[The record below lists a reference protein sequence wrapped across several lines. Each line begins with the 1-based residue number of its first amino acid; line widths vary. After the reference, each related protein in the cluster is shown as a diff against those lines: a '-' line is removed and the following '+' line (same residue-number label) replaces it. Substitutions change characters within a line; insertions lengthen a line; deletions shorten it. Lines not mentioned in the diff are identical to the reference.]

1 MLFVWLLSCMWV
13 FVQEFSKMGNYSA
26 HLIENVL
33 LTLDV
38 LGPKCST
45 PTQVQFKV
53 IFNVMG
59 KLLLS
64 IYRSGRGSGL
74 MEWLASSRDTGNSEG
89 ADGRIVRNRQGSAS
103 YSRTEETWE
112 VRRHAA
118 RANRKLELT
127 DTPTTV
133 LVKLS
138 WQKKTH
144 ISLRSPEFEDEG
156 IMTTDGWDWKVN

>member
-1 MLFVWLLSCMWV
+1 M

-26 HLIENVL
+26 HLIEIFL

-45 PTQVQFKV
+45 PTGIEDLGWWNDWQAAGTEV
-53 IFNVMG
+53 IQREQTG
-59 KLLLS
+59 GLS
-64 IYRSGRGSGL
+64 GIGRGS
-74 MEWLASSRDTGNSEG
+74 S
-89 ADGRIVRNRQGSAS
+89 S

-112 VRRHAA
+112 VRRHTA

-127 DTPTTV
+127 DKPTTV

-138 WQKKTH
+138 WQKNSRTAWH
-144 ISLRSPEFEDEG
+144 VIFQDTYFTEVPRLWRSRNNDDRW
-156 IMTTDGWDWKVN
+156 MRLKSQLMVW